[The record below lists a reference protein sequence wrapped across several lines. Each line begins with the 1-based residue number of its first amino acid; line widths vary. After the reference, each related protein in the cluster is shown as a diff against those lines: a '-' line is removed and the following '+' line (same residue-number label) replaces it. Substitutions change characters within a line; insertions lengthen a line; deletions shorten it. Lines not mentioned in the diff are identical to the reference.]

1 MRHSLISILQI
12 LSHALMLAFHFLTGT
27 GKKDLE
33 DFTVDIT
40 KLSWINALIQ
50 IELKDAKHFI
60 SQKKK
65 KSPSEKVSFRHCFLI
80 VGSFLVSLWKQCQCS
95 LSKVHLVLPY
105 FPYVL
110 TLFNWR
116 SRVAQCRLP
125 RNAMK
130 SSFLEVF
137 RAQLGYATVL
147 VLAKDLFWPRGWRPP
162 EVPFYHLSYF
172 WINIFMPSSKTKFR
186 SCLIWR

>member
-60 SQKKK
+60 SLKKKK

-95 LSKVHLVLPY
+95 LSRVHLVLPY

-110 TLFNWR
+110 TLFNYR
-116 SRVAQCRLP
+116 SRVAQCRLLT
-125 RNAMK
+125 NVVK
-130 SSFLEVF
+130 SSFLEVW
-137 RAQLGYATVL
+137 RAQL
-147 VLAKDLFWPRGWRPP
+147 D
-162 EVPFYHLSYF
+162 
-172 WINIFMPSSKTKFR
+172 
-186 SCLIWR
+186 